1 MIFERCRSQDMDKDE
16 PAPEESGEPPL
27 HHMARH
33 IREAIIA
40 AVVTVGEPFVV
51 ETPQMQNGGVKV
63 MACRK
68 CT

>member
-1 MIFERCRSQDMDKDE
+1 MILEKCRAQNIDKDD
-16 PAPEESGEPPL
+16 PAPDESGEPPL
-27 HHMARH
+27 HRMARH

-51 ETPQMQNGGVKV
+51 ETQQMQDGGVKV